1 MSTPPARLVRYGTL
15 YLYLPHT
22 MQSRVYVTIGRSSV
36 CLCVPSIDSS
46 SGSRWVCCW
55 APCGQ
60 EISIASAL
68 PAPCAGAQQQ
78 MRVASCWQPTKEAQ
92 YRLVEISVIFW
103 KRCTMEILLRHFT
116 NRKWYMLYIIM
127 MTAMTLSPWVTFR
140 VIHLLHAFR
149 AVDKISMALHL
160 YGPAA
165 IAKLLLFFLVFVQFA
180 RWLAVSFWRTLMCI
194 LFHWGWLSKTG
205 FRRIKLKATWKH
217 GNSLCVL
224 YYSHTHSLNSKW
236 AA

>member
-1 MSTPPARLVRYGTL
+1 MSTPPALLVGYSTL
-15 YLYLPHT
+15 YLYLTAYYAEQGLCNH
-22 MQSRVYVTIGRSSV
+22 RAFVRLSV
-36 CLCVPSIDSS
+36 CLSVPSIDSS

-92 YRLVEISVIFW
+92 YRLVEMSVIFW

-127 MTAMTLSPWVTFR
+127 MTAVTLSDLQGHSSIACFSSSWQDFNDT
-140 VIHLLHAFR
+140 AFIR
-149 AVDKISMALHL
+149 SRCNSQAFVV
-160 YGPAA
+160 
-165 IAKLLLFFLVFVQFA
+165 FLVFMRFA

-217 GNSLCVL
+217 GNSLYVL

>member
-1 MSTPPARLVRYGTL
+1 MSTPPALLVGYSTL
-15 YLYLPHT
+15 YLYLTAYYAEQGLCNH
-22 MQSRVYVTIGRSSV
+22 RAFVRLSV
-36 CLCVPSIDSS
+36 CLSVPSIDSS

-78 MRVASCWQPTKEAQ
+78 MRVASCWQPTKESQ
-92 YRLVEISVIFW
+92 YRLVEMSVIFW

-165 IAKLLLFFLVFVQFA
+165 IPKLLLFFKSFCAVCKMASSQLLANINVYSISLGLAEQDRVQ
-180 RWLAVSFWRTLMCI
+180 T
-194 LFHWGWLSKTG
+194 
-205 FRRIKLKATWKH
+205 
-217 GNSLCVL
+217 
-224 YYSHTHSLNSKW
+224 Y
-236 AA
+236 